1 MKNIAEHFLL
11 DPDIIFLN
19 HGSFGATPIP
29 VLQKYQFWQGE
40 LEKQPVKFI
49 IHELLDHLKLAR
61 EILGEYLNADADDLV
76 FVPNA
81 TFGVNIIARSI
92 NLKPGDEILTSDH
105 EYGACDNAWSFMSQ
119 KTGAAYIHQPVP
131 LPFTSLDEITDYFW
145 QGVTPRTKVI
155 FLSHITS
162 PTALR
167 MPVEEICKRARKAG
181 IITVIDGAHA
191 PGQIPLDLEA
201 IEADFYVG
209 NCHKWMLGPKGSG
222 FLYARPELQH
232 LVEPLVVSWGWGE
245 NSPYTTGS
253 DFLDNLEWWGT
264 KDPSAYLAVPAAIQF
279 MQEYDWDAIQQD
291 CHTILQQAVHGV
303 SDITGLEP
311 VYPVRSNLFN
321 QMAVI
326 PLPHIADLSAFQ
338 AQLYN
343 DYQIEVPCI
352 QWKDRQFVRVSIQ
365 GYNDWSDMEALLE
378 ALKRSIFV

>member
-11 DPDIIFLN
+11 DPEIIFLN

-49 IHELLDHLKLAR
+49 VRHLLDHLKQAR
-61 EILGEYLNADADDLV
+61 EILGEYLNANADDLV

-105 EYGACDNAWSFMSQ
+105 EYGACDNVWSFMSQ

-131 LPFTSLDEITDYFW
+131 LPITSLEEIAEYFW

-167 MPVEEICKRARKAG
+167 MPVEKICKRARQAG
-181 IITVIDGAHA
+181 IITVIDGAHT

-222 FLYARPELQH
+222 FLYARRELQH

-253 DFLDNLEWWGT
+253 DFLDSLEWWGT

-279 MQEYDWDAIQQD
+279 IQEYDWDAIQQE
-291 CHTILQQAVHGV
+291 CHTILEQAVHSI

-311 VYPVRSNLFN
+311 VYPVRSDLFN

-326 PLPHIADLSAFQ
+326 PLPHIANLSSLQ
-338 AQLYN
+338 AKLYS
-343 DYQIEVPCI
+343 DFRIEIPCI

-365 GYNDWSDMEALLE
+365 GYNDWSDMEALLV
-378 ALKRSIFV
+378 ALKRSL